1 MVGKKPNK
9 LLTPLRRH
17 SLITIVTGVGALH
30 GGEASLGAGFG
41 HKLMGWKAQGEAL
54 GLEHL
59 ALQPA
64 GCSSLEA
71 GGRGPSQYAP
81 LWAAGPGEPSSGEGA
96 TPTALIALIPRKGSS
111 GVLLLTV
118 GGPKVLPT
126 CACPGRLCKA
136 REQNKLTVP
145 QGRSWP
151 AALWGGSGGGRG
163 YELGQEGGT
172 PGQVP

>member
-1 MVGKKPNK
+1 
-9 LLTPLRRH
+9 
-17 SLITIVTGVGALH
+17 
-30 GGEASLGAGFG
+30 
-41 HKLMGWKAQGEAL
+41 MGWKAQGEAL

-145 QGRSWP
+145 QGGAGLLPSGVVVVGG
-151 AALWGGSGGGRG
+151 WGC
-163 YELGQEGGT
+163 ELGQEGGT

>member
-1 MVGKKPNK
+1 
-9 LLTPLRRH
+9 
-17 SLITIVTGVGALH
+17 
-30 GGEASLGAGFG
+30 
-41 HKLMGWKAQGEAL
+41 MGWKAQGEAS

-64 GCSSLEA
+64 RCSSLEA

-96 TPTALIALIPRKGSS
+96 TPTALIALNTKKGEQW
-111 GVLLLTV
+111 GTAADG

-126 CACPGRLCKA
+126 CACPSRLCKA

-145 QGRSWP
+145 QGRSWL
-151 AALWGGSGGGRG
+151 AALWGGGGGG
-163 YELGQEGGT
+163 IEL
-172 PGQVP
+172 

>member
-1 MVGKKPNK
+1 
-9 LLTPLRRH
+9 
-17 SLITIVTGVGALH
+17 
-30 GGEASLGAGFG
+30 
-41 HKLMGWKAQGEAL
+41 MGWKAQGEAL

-145 QGRSWP
+145 QGGVGLLP
-151 AALWGGSGGGRG
+151 SGVVVVGGRG
-163 YELGQEGGT
+163 CELGQEGGT

>member
-1 MVGKKPNK
+1 MVGKKTQQVTDSAQAA
-9 LLTPLRRH
+9 LTNH
-17 SLITIVTGVGALH
+17 TIVTGVGALH

-71 GGRGPSQYAP
+71 GGRGPSQCAP

-111 GVLLLTV
+111 GVLLLTGV
-118 GGPKVLPT
+118 PRCYPPAPT
-126 CACPGRLCKA
+126 QAGCAKPESRI
-136 REQNKLTVP
+136 
-145 QGRSWP
+145 S
-151 AALWGGSGGGRG
+151 
-163 YELGQEGGT
+163 
-172 PGQVP
+172 